1 MRDAAAAEMR
11 GLPTVVVVTEGLCS
25 IAGET
30 AKVIGLP
37 DLAIVPVDVSL
48 FGLSRAQI
56 ADAVRPLGTQI
67 AGALC
72 PGA

>member
-1 MRDAAAAEMR
+1 MR
-11 GLPTVVVVTEGLCS
+11 GLPTVVVVTGGLCS

-37 DLAIVPVDVSL
+37 DLAIVPIETSL

-56 ADAVRPLGTQI
+56 AEAVRPLGPRIT
-67 AGALC
+67 GALC
-72 PGA
+72 EGV

>member
-25 IAGET
+25 IAAET
-30 AKVIGLP
+30 AKVVGLP
-37 DLAIVPVDVSL
+37 DLAIVAIDASL

-56 ADAVRPLGTQI
+56 AEAVQAHAPRI
-67 AGALC
+67 AAALTEA
-72 PGA
+72 P

>member
-1 MRDAAAAEMR
+1 MR
-11 GLPTVVVVTEGLCS
+11 GLPAVVVVTEGLCS

-37 DLAIVPVDVSL
+37 DLAIVPVDTSL

-56 ADAVRPLGTQI
+56 AAAVRPLGPRVV
-67 AGALC
+67 AALT
-72 PGA
+72 PAP